1 MSQFYLR
8 PFFVIQ
14 AERFVKAIR
23 AAITGEDVLAL
34 PEHLGAVD
42 QYVDS
47 TDALNDPAW
56 SKELY
61 K

>member
-1 MSQFYLR
+1 
-8 PFFVIQ
+8 
-14 AERFVKAIR
+14 VKAIR
-23 AAITGEDVLAL
+23 AAITSEDVRAL

-42 QYVDS
+42 QFVDS
-47 TDALNDPAW
+47 TDALNEPVW